1 MGTRATC
8 GRIIEHGI
16 YHSKKPE
23 TSLPARDMQ
32 PQCKAGRH
40 SGEREGREMKREK
53 KGKMLV
59 TIKSRKSTQT
69 SLTISIQKSTEEF
82 LNALIFTN
90 FCRLKIQPK
99 YLPQTKINL
108 VEGQYTSMWL

>member
-32 PQCKAGRH
+32 SQCKAGQH
-40 SGEREGREMKREK
+40 SREKEGRDMKEKK

-69 SLTISIQKSTEEF
+69 SLIISIPKSTEEF
-82 LNALIFTN
+82 
-90 FCRLKIQPK
+90 
-99 YLPQTKINL
+99 
-108 VEGQYTSMWL
+108 